1 MDCPLDVHGVPERD
15 GGGDESEAAGAVAL
29 LLEAPVPDLSGAAE
43 KHGSREDVVRLTFV
57 QAGVD
62 AAAQLDALQPGE
74 VELGSFDP
82 AQLARSDCKAV
93 LARVAMLLASRS
105 RSMAASS

>member
-1 MDCPLDVHGVPERD
+1 
-15 GGGDESEAAGAVAL
+15 L
-29 LLEAPVPDLSGAAE
+29 LLEAPDPDLSGAAE
-43 KHGSREDVVRLTFV
+43 EHGSREDVVRLTFV

-93 LARVAMLLASRS
+93 LGGGSYVTGQSISVDGGFIMR
-105 RSMAASS
+105 